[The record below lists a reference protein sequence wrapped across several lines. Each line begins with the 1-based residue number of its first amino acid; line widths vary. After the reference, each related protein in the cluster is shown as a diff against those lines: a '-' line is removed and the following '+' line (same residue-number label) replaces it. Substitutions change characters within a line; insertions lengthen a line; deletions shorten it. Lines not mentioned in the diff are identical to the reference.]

1 MRQKKSDNKSVIT
14 ELQEHLDVMQHVRND
29 DALVSK
35 IVECSGEITRCFRSG
50 GKVLVFG
57 CGGSAADS
65 QHIAAEFI
73 NKLNFER
80 ESLPAIALT
89 TDTSVLTAIGNDSSF
104 DSIFSRQIDALA
116 REGDI
121 VIGISTSGT
130 SPSVIHGLRS
140 AKENKAKTIF
150 LTGEA
155 VQNQPDSDYV
165 IAIPSQVT
173 TRIQEAHI
181 TIAHI
186 ICCLVERELFGKNH

>member
-1 MRQKKSDNKSVIT
+1 MSLKKSDNKSVLT
-14 ELQEHLDVMQHVRND
+14 ELQDHLEVMQHVRND
-29 DALVSK
+29 DALLTK
-35 IVECSGEITRCFRSG
+35 IVECCKEITRCFRSG
-50 GKVLVFG
+50 GKVLIFG

-73 NKLNFER
+73 NKLNFVR

-116 REGDI
+116 KEGDI

-130 SPSVIHGLRS
+130 SPSVVNGLRS
-140 AKENKAKTIF
+140 AKKNNAKTIF
-150 LTGEA
+150 LTGKA
-155 VQNQPDSDYV
+155 VQNQPDSDYL
-165 IAIPSQVT
+165 INIPSNET

-186 ICCLVERELFGKNH
+186 ICCLVERELFG